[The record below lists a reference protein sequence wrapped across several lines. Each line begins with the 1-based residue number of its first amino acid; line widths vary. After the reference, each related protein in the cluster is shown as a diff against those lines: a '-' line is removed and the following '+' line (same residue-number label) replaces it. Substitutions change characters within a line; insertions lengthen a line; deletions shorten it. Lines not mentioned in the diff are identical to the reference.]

1 MSKRDL
7 EAEIDKFK
15 KQVNILETMMSSIV
29 DVLESKGMMNREE
42 WEKKIKQILSI

>member
-15 KQVNILETMMSSIV
+15 EQVNILETRISSIV
-29 DVLESKGMMNREE
+29 DVLESKGMMTSEE
-42 WEKKIKQILSI
+42 WEKKIKQNLSI